1 MRAVVAGI
9 ILGLGLFSPSV
20 FADEAAP
27 AAAGAV
33 YGELTQVQLTGAQVD
48 NYIASIAD
56 MRAAMG
62 DAPSD
67 APEPD
72 AKTMAKL
79 DVVAR
84 KHGFKDFGD
93 YNTVA
98 GNIQLVLDGIEPESK
113 TYVGADK
120 MLMKSIAEVKAD
132 KQMPAADKKAALADL
147 QTQAKSV
154 MPVKYP
160 GNIDLVVKNYDKL
173 SAD

>member
-9 ILGLGLFSPSV
+9 ILGLGFFSPAA
-20 FADEAAP
+20 FADDAAP
-27 AAAGAV
+27 AAGAV
-33 YGELTQVQLTGAQVD
+33 YGDLTQVQLTEDQVD

-56 MRAAMG
+56 MHAAMG

-72 AKTMAKL
+72 AKTMAK
-79 DVVAR
+79 VEAVAK
-84 KHGFKDFGD
+84 KHDFPD
-93 YNTVA
+93 FNAYNTVA
-98 GNIQLVLDGIEPESK
+98 GNIQLVLDGIDPDSK

-132 KQMPAADKKAALADL
+132 KQMKAADKQAALAEL

-154 MPVKYP
+154 TPVKYK
-160 GNIDLVVKNYDKL
+160 GNIDLVLKNYDKL
-173 SAD
+173 TSD